1 MFRHLI
7 RRQRLLPAAATI
19 SSGAVATPYY
29 AHQQFSTRT
38 RRNDISKLKRNADA
52 SSLSIHQSKVSSK
65 SSVSKTTTTTDWR
78 VWFRSSD
85 YDDAWSPY
93 YSFQTSDEALHNNKS
108 SSSSIILQAA
118 TEYQKNIIPSIVN
131 GTWERRRHG
140 MNLEPICMTY
150 RGIKAIEEY
159 EARKRAAKVDHE
171 DGEYDAEE
179 LDDEELIIISKAR
192 ERMQR
197 MDAQS
202 RFLCRMLDDCY
213 RTGKWREND
222 RPRTERCH
230 RVSCELMCEH
240 FMCVLSIHYVCII
253 INIMRILCLDDC
265 ISHSHSTI
273 STLF

>member
-1 MFRHLI
+1 MLRHLI
-7 RRQRLLPAAATI
+7 RRQRLLPAAAT
-19 SSGAVATPYY
+19 SYNFGAAVTPYY
-29 AHQQFSTRT
+29 AQLQFSTRT
-38 RRNDISKLKRNADA
+38 RRNDISKLKRNAD
-52 SSLSIHQSKVSSK
+52 SSS

-78 VWFRSSD
+78 DWFRSSD

-93 YSFQTSDEALHNNKS
+93 YSFQTSDEAHNNNND
-108 SSSSIILQAA
+108 SSSIILQAA
-118 TEYQKNIIPSIVN
+118 TEYQKNIIPSIFN

-171 DGEYDAEE
+171 DGEYDEE

-192 ERMQR
+192 DRMQR
-197 MDAQS
+197 MDVQS

-230 RVSCELMCEH
+230 RVSCELCEH
-240 FMCVLSIHYVCII
+240 FMCVLIHKHNHHIIMCI
-253 INIMRILCLDDC
+253 
-265 ISHSHSTI
+265 
-273 STLF
+273 LFFA

>member
-1 MFRHLI
+1 MYRHLI
-7 RRQRLLPAAATI
+7 RRQRLLPTAATSYNCGAAAT
-19 SSGAVATPYY
+19 PYD
-29 AHQQFSTRT
+29 AHQQYSTRT

-52 SSLSIHQSKVSSK
+52 SSSSSIHHSKVSSK
-65 SSVSKTTTTTDWR
+65 SSSKTTTTTADWR
-78 VWFRSSD
+78 DWFRSSD

-93 YSFQTSDEALHNNKS
+93 YSFQTSDEALYNNNNNNNN
-108 SSSSIILQAA
+108 SSSIILQAA

-171 DGEYDAEE
+171 DGEYDEE
-179 LDDEELIIISKAR
+179 LDDEELIIIGKAR
-192 ERMQR
+192 DRMQR

-230 RVSCELMCEH
+230 RVSCCELCEH
-240 FMCVLSIHYVCII
+240 FMCVL
-253 INIMRILCLDDC
+253 
-265 ISHSHSTI
+265 I
-273 STLF
+273 STLHYIIMCILLCA

>member
-1 MFRHLI
+1 MFRNLI
-7 RRQRLLPAAATI
+7 RRQRLLPAAAT
-19 SSGAVATPYY
+19 SYNCGAAATPYR
-29 AHQQFSTRT
+29 AQLQFSTRT
-38 RRNDISKLKRNADA
+38 RRNDISKSKRNTD
-52 SSLSIHQSKVSSK
+52 SSSSSSVHHSKVSSK
-65 SSVSKTTTTTDWR
+65 SSSATTDWR
-78 VWFRSSD
+78 DWFRSSD

-93 YSFQTSDEALHNNKS
+93 YSFQTSDEALHNNNNNN
-108 SSSSIILQAA
+108 SSIILQAA

-140 MNLEPICMTY
+140 MNLEPICMAY

-230 RVSCELMCEH
+230 RVSCCELMCEH